1 MQLLT
6 NDAMSSIR
14 KNPETYHAAK
24 TAADSQRRR
33 LTPAERERQI
43 VAGAVPFFSEHGLD
57 GQLRDLARQLGITHT
72 LLYHYFPTKQALIE
86 RVYTE
91 MFEGRWKPEWEVLL
105 DDKTLDVEAKL
116 TQFYSDYAKVILQ
129 SDWVRIFVFSGLSDR
144 YITDRYFALLREKLF
159 PRLVRETRQYRG
171 ISSRGKPT
179 GRELEL
185 LLGLHGNI
193 FYMGIRRWIYGQA
206 VHDVQSVVMVDDV
219 EHYIHD
225 KVLAYLLSVGP
236 VLDRK
241 SAKMKV

>member
-1 MQLLT
+1 
-6 NDAMSSIR
+6 MSSIR
-14 KNPETYHAAK
+14 KNPESRTAAK
-24 TAADSQRRR
+24 TVASSVRKR
-33 LTPAERERQI
+33 LTAVDRERQI
-43 VAGAVPFFSEHGLD
+43 VAGAMSFFSEHGLD
-57 GQLRDLARQLGITHT
+57 GQLRDLAGQLGITHT

-91 MFEGRWKPEWEVLL
+91 MFEGRWKPEWDVLL
-105 DDKTLDVEAKL
+105 DDKKLDVETKL

-159 PRLVRETRQYRG
+159 PRLVRETRKYRG
-171 ISSRGKPT
+171 IASRSKPT

-206 VHDVQSVVMVDDV
+206 VHDVQGVVMVDDV
-219 EHYIHD
+219 EDYIHD

-241 SAKMKV
+241 LTKMKV

>member
-1 MQLLT
+1 
-6 NDAMSSIR
+6 MSSIR
-14 KNPETYHAAK
+14 KNPAK
-24 TAADSQRRR
+24 TVAEPARRR
-33 LTPAERERQI
+33 LTPADRERQI
-43 VAGAVPFFSEHGLD
+43 VEGAIAFFSEHGLD

-91 MFEGRWKPEWEVLL
+91 IFEGRWKPQWEVLL
-105 DDKTLDVEAKL
+105 DDKTLDVETKL
-116 TQFYSDYAKVILQ
+116 TRFYSDYAKVILQ

-159 PRLVRETRQYRG
+159 PRLVRETRKYRG
-171 ISSRGKPT
+171 VVSRSKPT

-206 VHDVQSVVMVDDV
+206 VHEVQNVVMVDDV
-219 EHYIHD
+219 EDYIHD

-241 SAKMKV
+241 PTKLKV

>member
-6 NDAMSSIR
+6 NGAMSSIR
-14 KNPETYHAAK
+14 KNPETHHAAK

-105 DDKTLDVEAKL
+105 DDKTLDVETKL

-144 YITDRYFALLREKLF
+144 YITDRYFALLRQKLF
-159 PRLVRETRQYRG
+159 PRLVRETRKYRG
-171 ISSRGKPT
+171 IASRSKPT

-241 SAKMKV
+241 SAKKKA

>member
-1 MQLLT
+1 M
-6 NDAMSSIR
+6 
-14 KNPETYHAAK
+14 
-24 TAADSQRRR
+24 
-33 LTPAERERQI
+33 
-43 VAGAVPFFSEHGLD
+43 GAVSFFSEQGLG

-91 MFEGRWKPEWEVLL
+91 MFEGRWKPEWEALL
-105 DDKTLDVEAKL
+105 DNKRLDAQTKL

-159 PRLVRETRQYRG
+159 PRLVRESRKHRG
-171 ISSRGKPT
+171 VVSRSKPT

-206 VHDVQSVVMVDDV
+206 VHGVQSVVMADDV
-219 EHYIHD
+219 EDYIRD
-225 KVLAYLLSVGP
+225 KVLAYLHSVGP
-236 VLDRK
+236 VLARQPL
-241 SAKMKV
+241 KMKV

>member
-1 MQLLT
+1 
-6 NDAMSSIR
+6 MSSIR
-14 KNPETYHAAK
+14 KNPETRR
-24 TAADSQRRR
+24 TAQKATDCTRKR
-33 LTPAERERQI
+33 LALVDRERQI
-43 VAGAVPFFSEHGLD
+43 IAGAMSFFSEHGLD

-105 DDKTLDVEAKL
+105 DDKKLDVETKL

-159 PRLVRETRQYRG
+159 PRLVRETRKYRG
-171 ISSRGKPT
+171 IASRSKPT

-219 EHYIHD
+219 EDYIHD

-241 SAKMKV
+241 LTKRKV

>member
-1 MQLLT
+1 
-6 NDAMSSIR
+6 MSSIR
-14 KNPETYHAAK
+14 KNPEARSTAK
-24 TAADSQRRR
+24 TAASSVRKR
-33 LTPAERERQI
+33 LTPVDRERQI
-43 VAGAVPFFSEHGLD
+43 VAGAMSFFSEHGLD
-57 GQLRDLARQLGITHT
+57 GQLRDLAGQLGITHT

-91 MFEGRWKPEWEVLL
+91 MFEGRWRPEWDVLL
-105 DDKTLDVEAKL
+105 DDKKLDVETKL
-116 TQFYSDYAKVILQ
+116 TRFYSDYAKVILQ
-129 SDWVRIFVFSGLSDR
+129 PDWVRIFVFSGLSDR

-159 PRLVRETRQYRG
+159 PRLVRETRKYRG
-171 ISSRGKPT
+171 IANRSKPT

-206 VHDVQSVVMVDDV
+206 VHEVQSVVMNDDV
-219 EHYIHD
+219 EDYIHD

-241 SAKMKV
+241 PTSMKV

>member
-1 MQLLT
+1 
-6 NDAMSSIR
+6 MSSIR
-14 KNPETYHAAK
+14 KNPETLCAVKA
-24 TAADSQRRR
+24 AADNPRRR
-33 LTPAERERQI
+33 LTPADRERQI
-43 VAGAVPFFSEHGLD
+43 VAGAVSFFSVHGLN

-91 MFEGRWKPEWEVLL
+91 MFEGRWKPEWDALL
-105 DDKTLDVEAKL
+105 DNKQLDVETKL
-116 TQFYSDYAKVILQ
+116 TRFYSDYAKVILQ
-129 SDWVRIFVFSGLSDR
+129 SDWVRIFLFSGLSDR

-159 PRLVRETRQYRG
+159 PRLVRETRKYRG
-171 ISSRGKPT
+171 IISRNKPSA
-179 GRELEL
+179 RELEL

-219 EHYIHD
+219 EAYIHD
-225 KVLAYLLSVGP
+225 KVLAYLLSVSP

-241 SAKMKV
+241 PTKMKV

>member
-1 MQLLT
+1 
-6 NDAMSSIR
+6 MSSIR
-14 KNPETYHAAK
+14 KNPESRTAAK
-24 TAADSQRRR
+24 TVASSVRKR
-33 LTPAERERQI
+33 LTAVDRERQI
-43 VAGAVPFFSEHGLD
+43 VAGAMSFFSEHGLG

-105 DDKTLDVEAKL
+105 DDKKLDVETKL

-159 PRLVRETRQYRG
+159 PRLVRETRKYRG
-171 ISSRGKPT
+171 IASRSKPT

-206 VHDVQSVVMVDDV
+206 VHDVQGVVMVDDV
-219 EHYIHD
+219 EDYIHD

-241 SAKMKV
+241 LTKMKV

>member
-1 MQLLT
+1 
-6 NDAMSSIR
+6 MSSIR
-14 KNPETYHAAK
+14 KNPAK
-24 TAADSQRRR
+24 TVAEPARRR
-33 LTPAERERQI
+33 LTPADRERQI
-43 VAGAVPFFSEHGLD
+43 VAGAVSFFSEHGLD
-57 GQLRDLARQLGITHT
+57 GQLRDLAKQLGITHT

-105 DDKTLDVEAKL
+105 DDKKLDVQTKL
-116 TQFYSDYAKVILQ
+116 TQFYSDYSKVVLQ
-129 SDWVRIFVFSGLSDR
+129 SEWVRIFVFSGLSDR

-159 PRLVRETRQYRG
+159 PRLVRETRKYRG
-171 ISSRGKPT
+171 VVSRSKPT

-219 EHYIHD
+219 ENYIHD
-225 KVLAYLLSVGP
+225 KVLAYLLSVSP
-236 VLDRK
+236 VLDRQPL
-241 SAKMKV
+241 KMKV

>member
-1 MQLLT
+1 
-6 NDAMSSIR
+6 MSSIR
-14 KNPETYHAAK
+14 KNPETHRAAK
-24 TAADSQRRR
+24 TATDSQRRR

-91 MFEGRWKPEWEVLL
+91 MFGGRWKPEWEVLL

-129 SDWVRIFVFSGLSDR
+129 ADWVRIFVFSGLSDR

-171 ISSRGKPT
+171 IARRGKPT